1 MEMTWY
7 SIEPKA
13 RKYVK
18 GYGFLLFART
28 FSDKY
33 RKQLLDAGL
42 DALETASKKFSKAA
56 EGTGEFVGNKIPD
69 KIVILKYVIRQN
81 KRNVEKK
88 IIPPEKREE
97 ILNNLRIVLQKWNT
111 IKYLSY

>member
-1 MEMTWY
+1 MTRN

-28 FSDKY
+28 FPEKY

-42 DALETASKKFSKAA
+42 DAPETASKKFSKAA
-56 EGTGEFVGNKIPD
+56 EGTGEFIGNKIPD
-69 KIVILKYVIRQN
+69 KIVILKYVIPQN

-88 IIPPEKREE
+88 IFHQKKEE
-97 ILNNLRIVLQKWNT
+97 ILNNLRIVFQKWNT